1 RLAGIAIAA
10 QHRIDALAKKRL
22 GKFPVGLDP
31 SLHQVLEAFCPCHRP
46 VFRLA
51 RACSACSPAS
61 KHAPHRYRA
70 AAASWSRPSARYD
83 RLAIPPEINSIAG
96 TKIDPKFQHSFS
108 HAFDVGEI
116 ALLDAGERTNDL
128 GAGRNVVFREP
139 FSEWTLTARG
149 EVGNSGFRA

>member
-1 RLAGIAIAA
+1 MR
-10 QHRIDALAKKRL
+10 RIDIALPPLL
-22 GKFPVGLDP
+22 GP
-31 SLHQVLEAFCPCHRP
+31 
-46 VFRLA
+46 A
-51 RACSACSPAS
+51 RQQDD
-61 KHAPHRYRA
+61 
-70 AAASWSRPSARYD
+70 D
-83 RLAIPPEINSIAG
+83 RLAIPPEIDPIAG